1 MFTFPIDY
9 YLLVLAANIGVI
21 QCVASMEKLHGILF
35 IKSILATRILG
46 ITISASS
53 FIWFFSVTNRNINDY
68 EGGLDANQQALL
80 FFLGTLSAFALT
92 FIISSIVNARMNSA
106 EFDTEQGLG
115 NLKHTN
121 YLLVVKKNIRNWQK
135 NGLPR

>member
-1 MFTFPIDY
+1 
-9 YLLVLAANIGVI
+9 
-21 QCVASMEKLHGILF
+21 MEKFHGILL
-35 IKSILATRILG
+35 IKSIIATRILG

-53 FIWFFSVTNRNINDY
+53 FIWFFFVTNRNINDY

-92 FIISSIVNARMNSA
+92 FIISSIVNARMNNK
-106 EFDTEQGLG
+106 EIDTEQGLG

-121 YLLVVKKNIRNWQK
+121 YLLAVKKNIRSWQK

>member
-9 YLLVLAANIGVI
+9 YLFVLAANIGVI
-21 QCVASMEKLHGILF
+21 QVIASMEKFHGILL
-35 IKSILATRILG
+35 IKSIIATRILG

-53 FIWFFSVTNRNINDY
+53 FIWFFFVTNRNINDY

-92 FIISSIVNARMNSA
+92 FIISSIVNARMNNK
-106 EFDTEQGLG
+106 EIDTEQGLG

-121 YLLVVKKNIRNWQK
+121 YILAVKKNIRSWQK

>member
-9 YLLVLAANIGVI
+9 YLFVLAANIGVI
-21 QCVASMEKLHGILF
+21 QVIASMEKFHGILL
-35 IKSILATRILG
+35 IKSIIATRILG

-53 FIWFFSVTNRNINDY
+53 FIWFFFVTNRNINDY

-92 FIISSIVNARMNSA
+92 FIISSIVNARMNNK
-106 EFDTEQGLG
+106 EIDTEQGLG

-121 YLLVVKKNIRNWQK
+121 YLLAVKKNIRSWQK

>member
-9 YLLVLAANIGVI
+9 YLFILAANIGVI
-21 QCVASMEKLHGILF
+21 QVIAAMKKFHGILL
-35 IKSILATRILG
+35 IKSIIATSILG
-46 ITISASS
+46 ITLSASS
-53 FIWFFSVTNRNINDY
+53 FIWFFSITNRNINDY

-92 FIISSIVNARMNSA
+92 FIISSIVNARMNNK
-106 EFDTEQGLG
+106 EIDTEQGLG

-121 YLLVVKKNIRNWQK
+121 YILAVKKNIRSWQK